1 MKKLSR
7 SKVQRMRNLVSGK
20 YGDKTS
26 TSTGYKSFNK
36 KRKEGDVWEENGK
49 TWTIKN
55 GIKQNKTRLKK
66 AKQFLKVPLACPK
79 CGTSMNHPAH
89 KKIFRIHG
97 HCLMCQTKF
106 ETKLMVK
113 NEYKLWL
120 EKEVRKNFASWESEK
135 KEQFNIW
142 FDELESEKYI
152 TEAGQV
158 ESWSK
163 ISDESKQNLVSEY
176 EKWIAEEKELKEKI
190 IKENN
195 DEYNK

>member
-1 MKKLSR
+1 
-7 SKVQRMRNLVSGK
+7 
-20 YGDKTS
+20 
-26 TSTGYKSFNK
+26 
-36 KRKEGDVWEENGK
+36 
-49 TWTIKN
+49 
-55 GIKQNKTRLKK
+55 
-66 AKQFLKVPLACPK
+66 
-79 CGTSMNHPAH
+79 MNHPAH

-120 EKEVRKNFASWESEK
+120 EKEVRKNFASWEREK

-163 ISDESKQNLVSEY
+163 MSDESKQNLVSEY
-176 EKWIAEEKELKEKI
+176 EKWIAEEKELMEKI